1 MTAITFDV
9 PLPPRGCSP
18 NGQHGHWSKKA
29 KARAQYRTDVAEEA
43 MAVRWSGRYVP
54 LAPERQAAKC
64 KVSLTFAIKGGRGIA
79 YQPRDVPNA
88 ISAFKGGFDGLTDAG
103 LLVDDSRT
111 WMELGDVR
119 IDNTVGPFVRVTV
132 EAI

>member
-18 NGQHGHWSKKA
+18 NGQHGHWSTTS
-29 KARAQYRTDVAEEA
+29 KARRQYRAEVLIHALVAA
-43 MAVRWSGRYVP
+43 GPHAR
-54 LAPERQAAKC
+54 AKESR
-64 KVSLTFAIKGGRGIA
+64 KVSLLFGTKDGRKRRN

-88 ISAFKGGFDGLTDAG
+88 VSAFKAGFDGLTDAG